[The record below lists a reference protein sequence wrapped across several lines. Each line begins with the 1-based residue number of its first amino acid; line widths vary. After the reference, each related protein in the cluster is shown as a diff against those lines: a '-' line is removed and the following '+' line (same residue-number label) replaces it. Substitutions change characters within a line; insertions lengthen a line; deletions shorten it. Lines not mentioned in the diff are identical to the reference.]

1 MKRRFVF
8 LVILMAIIL
17 SSCADTDKNELP
29 NENAILT
36 PESSTSEE
44 TTTTDFSPVSET
56 EKIEKTDAFIE
67 QYNQVAPTPITDISE
82 VDVTDKESGH
92 YRTEFRLSAFSDSYA
107 KTGYIADSAIDIVSY
122 GWLEAD
128 IRVYVSSADL
138 DQAKEVIKAASPI
151 LDSDLTESD
160 IQEVLDYLDEYKS
173 ANGYYYGKIGLLYIG
188 SDLMLKV
195 E

>member
-1 MKRRFVF
+1 MKRHYIF

-36 PESSTSEE
+36 PESSISEE
-44 TTTTDFSPVSET
+44 TATTDSSSVET
-56 EKIEKTDAFIE
+56 EKIEKTDGFIE

-122 GWLEAD
+122 GWLDVD
-128 IRVYVSSADL
+128 IRVYVTGVDL
-138 DQAKEVIKAASPI
+138 DRAKEVIKAASPV

-160 IQEVLDYLDEYKS
+160 VQEVLDYLDEHKS
-173 ANGYYYGKIGLLYIG
+173 ANGYYYGKIGLLYDG
-188 SDLMLKV
+188 SELMLKV

>member
-1 MKRRFVF
+1 MKRHYVF

-17 SSCADTDKNELP
+17 SSCADTYKNELP
-29 NENAILT
+29 NENAIMT
-36 PESSTSEE
+36 PESSISEE
-44 TTTTDFSPVSET
+44 TATTDSSSVET
-56 EKIEKTDAFIE
+56 EKMEKTDGFIE

-122 GWLEAD
+122 GWLDVD
-128 IRVYVSSADL
+128 IRVYVSGADL
-138 DQAKEVIKAASPI
+138 DRAKEVIKAASPI

-160 IQEVLDYLDEYKS
+160 IQEVLDYLDENKS
-173 ANGYYYGKIGLLYIG
+173 ANGYYYGKIGLLYLG
-188 SDLMLKV
+188 SELMLKV

>member
-1 MKRRFVF
+1 MKRHYVF
-8 LVILMAIIL
+8 LVILIAIIL

-36 PESSTSEE
+36 PESSISEE
-44 TTTTDFSPVSET
+44 TATKDSSSVET
-56 EKIEKTDAFIE
+56 EKIEKTDGFIE

-122 GWLEAD
+122 GWLDVD
-128 IRVYVSSADL
+128 IRVYVTGADL
-138 DQAKEVIKAASPI
+138 DRAKEVIKAASPI

-160 IQEVLDYLDEYKS
+160 IQEVLDYLDEHKS
-173 ANGYYYGKIGLLYIG
+173 ANGYYYGKIGLLYDG
-188 SDLMLKV
+188 SELMLKV

>member
-1 MKRRFVF
+1 MKRHCVF
-8 LVILMAIIL
+8 LVILMTIIL
-17 SSCADTDKNELP
+17 SSCANTDKNALP

-36 PESSTSEE
+36 PESSISEE
-44 TTTTDFSPVSET
+44 TATTASSLET
-56 EKIEKTDAFIE
+56 ERIEKTDGFIE

-122 GWLEAD
+122 GWLD
-128 IRVYVSSADL
+128 VNIRVYVSGADL
-138 DQAKEVIKAASPI
+138 DRAKEVIKTASPI

-160 IQEVLDYLDEYKS
+160 IQEVLDYLDENKS

>member
-1 MKRRFVF
+1 MKRHCVF
-8 LVILMAIIL
+8 LVILMTIIL
-17 SSCADTDKNELP
+17 SSCANTDKNALP

-36 PESSTSEE
+36 PESSISEE
-44 TTTTDFSPVSET
+44 TATTASSLET
-56 EKIEKTDAFIE
+56 ERIEKTDGFIE

-122 GWLEAD
+122 GWLD
-128 IRVYVSSADL
+128 VNIRVYVSGADL
-138 DQAKEVIKAASPI
+138 DRAKEVIKAASPI

-160 IQEVLDYLDEYKS
+160 IQDVLDYLDENKS

>member
-1 MKRRFVF
+1 MKRHYVF
-8 LVILMAIIL
+8 LVILMVIIL

-29 NENAILT
+29 NENAIMT
-36 PESSTSEE
+36 PESSISEE
-44 TTTTDFSPVSET
+44 TATTDSSSVET
-56 EKIEKTDAFIE
+56 EKIEKTDGFID

-122 GWLEAD
+122 GWLDVD
-128 IRVYVSSADL
+128 IRVYVSGADL
-138 DQAKEVIKAASPI
+138 DRAKEVIKAASPI

-160 IQEVLDYLDEYKS
+160 IQEVLDYLDENKS
-173 ANGYYYGKIGLLYIG
+173 ANGYYYGKIGLLYLG
-188 SDLMLKV
+188 SELMLKV

>member
-1 MKRRFVF
+1 MKRHYVF

-36 PESSTSEE
+36 PESSISEE
-44 TTTTDFSPVSET
+44 TATTDSSSVET
-56 EKIEKTDAFIE
+56 EKIEKTDGFIE

-107 KTGYIADSAIDIVSY
+107 KTGYIADSAIDIMSY
-122 GWLEAD
+122 GWLDVD
-128 IRVYVSSADL
+128 IRVYVSGADL
-138 DQAKEVIKAASPI
+138 DRAKEVKGSIPH
-151 LDSDLTESD
+151 
-160 IQEVLDYLDEYKS
+160 
-173 ANGYYYGKIGLLYIG
+173 IGQ
-188 SDLMLKV
+188 
-195 E
+195 

>member
-1 MKRRFVF
+1 MKRHYVF
-8 LVILMAIIL
+8 LVILIAIIL

-36 PESSTSEE
+36 PESSISEE
-44 TTTTDFSPVSET
+44 TATTDSSSVET
-56 EKIEKTDAFIE
+56 EKIEKTDGFIE

-122 GWLEAD
+122 GWLDVD
-128 IRVYVSSADL
+128 IRIYVTGADL
-138 DQAKEVIKAASPI
+138 DRAKEVIKAASPI

-160 IQEVLDYLDEYKS
+160 IQEVLDYLDEHKS
-173 ANGYYYGKIGLLYIG
+173 ANGYYYGKIGLLYDG
-188 SDLMLKV
+188 SELMLKV

>member
-1 MKRRFVF
+1 MKRHYIF

-36 PESSTSEE
+36 PESSISEE
-44 TTTTDFSPVSET
+44 TATTDSSSVET
-56 EKIEKTDAFIE
+56 EKIEKTDGFIE

-122 GWLEAD
+122 EWLDVD
-128 IRVYVSSADL
+128 IRVYVIGADL
-138 DQAKEVIKAASPI
+138 DRAKEVIKAASPV

-160 IQEVLDYLDEYKS
+160 VQEVLDYLDEHKS
-173 ANGYYYGKIGLLYIG
+173 ANGYYYGKIGLLYDG
-188 SDLMLKV
+188 SELMLKV

>member
-1 MKRRFVF
+1 MKRHYVF
-8 LVILMAIIL
+8 LVILIAIIL

-36 PESSTSEE
+36 PESSISEE
-44 TTTTDFSPVSET
+44 TATTDSSSVET
-56 EKIEKTDAFIE
+56 EKIEKTDGFIE

-92 YRTEFRLSAFSDSYA
+92 YRTEFRLSAFLDSYA

-122 GWLEAD
+122 GWLDVD
-128 IRVYVSSADL
+128 IRVYVTGADL
-138 DQAKEVIKAASPI
+138 DRAKEVIKAASPI

-160 IQEVLDYLDEYKS
+160 IQEVLDYLDEHKS
-173 ANGYYYGKIGLLYIG
+173 ANGYYYGKIGLLYDG
-188 SDLMLKV
+188 SELMLKV

>member
-1 MKRRFVF
+1 MKRHYIFP
-8 LVILMAIIL
+8 VILMAIIL

-36 PESSTSEE
+36 PESSISEE
-44 TTTTDFSPVSET
+44 TATTDSSSVET
-56 EKIEKTDAFIE
+56 EKIEKTDGFIE

-122 GWLEAD
+122 GWLDVD
-128 IRVYVSSADL
+128 IRVYVTGADL
-138 DQAKEVIKAASPI
+138 DRAKEVIKAASPV

-160 IQEVLDYLDEYKS
+160 VQEVLDYLDEHKS
-173 ANGYYYGKIGLLYIG
+173 ANGYYYGKIGLLYDG
-188 SDLMLKV
+188 SELMLKV

>member
-1 MKRRFVF
+1 MKRHYIF

-17 SSCADTDKNELP
+17 SSCVDTDKNELP

-36 PESSTSEE
+36 PESSISEE
-44 TTTTDFSPVSET
+44 TATTDSSSVET
-56 EKIEKTDAFIE
+56 EKIEKTDGFIE

-82 VDVTDKESGH
+82 VNVTDKESGH

-122 GWLEAD
+122 GWLDVD
-128 IRVYVSSADL
+128 IRVYVTGADL
-138 DQAKEVIKAASPI
+138 DRAKEVIKAASPV

-160 IQEVLDYLDEYKS
+160 VQEVLDYLDEHKS
-173 ANGYYYGKIGLLYIG
+173 ANGYYYGKIGLLYDG
-188 SDLMLKV
+188 SELMLKV

>member
-1 MKRRFVF
+1 MKRHYVF
-8 LVILMAIIL
+8 LVILIAIIL

-36 PESSTSEE
+36 PESSISEE
-44 TTTTDFSPVSET
+44 TATTDSSSVET
-56 EKIEKTDAFIE
+56 EKIEKTDGFIE

-122 GWLEAD
+122 GWLDVD
-128 IRVYVSSADL
+128 IRVYVTGADL
-138 DQAKEVIKAASPI
+138 DRAKEVIKAASPI

-160 IQEVLDYLDEYKS
+160 IQEVLDYLDEHKS
-173 ANGYYYGKIGLLYIG
+173 ANGYYYGKIGLLYDG
-188 SDLMLKV
+188 SELMLKV

>member
-1 MKRRFVF
+1 MKRHYVF

-29 NENAILT
+29 NENAIMT
-36 PESSTSEE
+36 PESSISEE
-44 TTTTDFSPVSET
+44 TATTDSSSVET
-56 EKIEKTDAFIE
+56 EKMEKTDGFIE

-122 GWLEAD
+122 GWLDVD
-128 IRVYVSSADL
+128 IRVYVSGADL
-138 DQAKEVIKAASPI
+138 DRAKEVIKAASPI

-160 IQEVLDYLDEYKS
+160 IQEVLDYLDENKS
-173 ANGYYYGKIGLLYIG
+173 ANGYYYGKIGLLYLG
-188 SDLMLKV
+188 SELMLKV

>member
-1 MKRRFVF
+1 MKRHHVF

-29 NENAILT
+29 NENAIFT
-36 PESSTSEE
+36 PESSISEE
-44 TTTTDFSPVSET
+44 TATTDSSSVET
-56 EKIEKTDAFIE
+56 EKIEKTDGFIE

-122 GWLEAD
+122 GWLDVD
-128 IRVYVSSADL
+128 IRVYVTGADL
-138 DQAKEVIKAASPI
+138 DRAKEVIKAASPI

-160 IQEVLDYLDEYKS
+160 IQEVLDYLDEHKS
-173 ANGYYYGKIGLLYIG
+173 ANGYYYGKIGLLYDG
-188 SDLMLKV
+188 SELMLKV

>member
-1 MKRRFVF
+1 MKRHYVF
-8 LVILMAIIL
+8 LVIFMAIIL
-17 SSCADTDKNELP
+17 SSCADTDKNEIP

-36 PESSTSEE
+36 PESSISEE
-44 TTTTDFSPVSET
+44 TATTDSSSVET
-56 EKIEKTDAFIE
+56 EKIEKTDGFIE

-92 YRTEFRLSAFSDSYA
+92 YRTEFRLSTFSDSYA

-122 GWLEAD
+122 GWLDGD
-128 IRVYVSSADL
+128 IRVYVSGADL
-138 DQAKEVIKAASPI
+138 DRAKEVIKAASPI

-160 IQEVLDYLDEYKS
+160 IQEVLDYLDENKS

-188 SDLMLKV
+188 SELMLKV

>member
-1 MKRRFVF
+1 MKRHYIF

-36 PESSTSEE
+36 PESSISEE
-44 TTTTDFSPVSET
+44 TATTDSSSVET
-56 EKIEKTDAFIE
+56 EKIEKTDGFIE

-122 GWLEAD
+122 GWLDVD
-128 IRVYVSSADL
+128 IRVYVTGADL
-138 DQAKEVIKAASPI
+138 DRAKEVIKAASPV

-160 IQEVLDYLDEYKS
+160 VQEVLDYLDEHKS
-173 ANGYYYGKIGLLYIG
+173 ANGYYYGKIGLLYDG
-188 SDLMLKV
+188 SELMLKV

>member
-1 MKRRFVF
+1 MKRHYVF
-8 LVILMAIIL
+8 LVILMVIIL

-29 NENAILT
+29 KENAIMT
-36 PESSTSEE
+36 PESSISEE
-44 TTTTDFSPVSET
+44 TATTDSSSVET
-56 EKIEKTDAFIE
+56 EKIEKTDGFID

-122 GWLEAD
+122 GWLDVD
-128 IRVYVSSADL
+128 IRVYVSGADL
-138 DQAKEVIKAASPI
+138 DRAKEVIKAASPI

-160 IQEVLDYLDEYKS
+160 IQEVLDYLDENKS
-173 ANGYYYGKIGLLYIG
+173 ANGYYYGKIGLLYLG
-188 SDLMLKV
+188 SELMLKV

>member
-1 MKRRFVF
+1 MKRHYIF

-36 PESSTSEE
+36 PESSISEE
-44 TTTTDFSPVSET
+44 TATTDSSSVET
-56 EKIEKTDAFIE
+56 EKIEKTDGFIE

-122 GWLEAD
+122 GWLDVD
-128 IRVYVSSADL
+128 IRVYVTGADL
-138 DQAKEVIKAASPI
+138 DRAKEVIKAASPV

-160 IQEVLDYLDEYKS
+160 VQEVLDYLDEHKL
-173 ANGYYYGKIGLLYIG
+173 ANGYYYGKIGLLYDG
-188 SDLMLKV
+188 SELMLKV

>member
-1 MKRRFVF
+1 MKRHYIFP
-8 LVILMAIIL
+8 VILMAIIL

-36 PESSTSEE
+36 PESSISEE
-44 TTTTDFSPVSET
+44 TATTDSSSVET
-56 EKIEKTDAFIE
+56 EKIEKTDVFIE

-122 GWLEAD
+122 GWLDVD
-128 IRVYVSSADL
+128 IRVYVTGADL
-138 DQAKEVIKAASPI
+138 DRAKEVIKAASPV

-160 IQEVLDYLDEYKS
+160 VQEVLDYLDEHKS
-173 ANGYYYGKIGLLYIG
+173 ANGYYYGKIGLLYDG
-188 SDLMLKV
+188 SELMLKV

>member
-1 MKRRFVF
+1 MKRHYIF

-36 PESSTSEE
+36 PESSISEE
-44 TTTTDFSPVSET
+44 AATTDSSSVET
-56 EKIEKTDAFIE
+56 EKIEKTDGFIE

-122 GWLEAD
+122 GWLDVD
-128 IRVYVSSADL
+128 IRVYVTGADL
-138 DQAKEVIKAASPI
+138 DRAKEVIKAASPV

-160 IQEVLDYLDEYKS
+160 VQEVLDYLDEHKS
-173 ANGYYYGKIGLLYIG
+173 ANGYYYGKIGLLYDG
-188 SDLMLKV
+188 SELMLKV

>member
-1 MKRRFVF
+1 MKRHYIF

-36 PESSTSEE
+36 PESSISEE
-44 TTTTDFSPVSET
+44 TATTDSSSVEI
-56 EKIEKTDAFIE
+56 EKIEKTDGFIE

-122 GWLEAD
+122 GWLDVD
-128 IRVYVSSADL
+128 IRVYVTGADL
-138 DQAKEVIKAASPI
+138 DRAKEVIKAASPV

-160 IQEVLDYLDEYKS
+160 VQEVLDYLDEHKS
-173 ANGYYYGKIGLLYIG
+173 ANGYYYGKIGLLYDG
-188 SDLMLKV
+188 SELMLKV